1 MKTTSKRRIG
11 AAIAAVG
18 TTMFSAAAAHAADL
32 RSWDQRI
39 DDATKR
45 FVVLPVFGN
54 QAVLD
59 KETQLVWQR
68 QPNAAQT
75 WYVAMDTCLLARTG
89 GRAGWRLPAISEL
102 SSLVGTTG
110 TLAAGHP
117 FSGIPANGHFWSST
131 GSSSTLTAY
140 LRSLTVDHGTVAGKT
155 YQHPSLC
162 VRGTGAPDRY

>member
-1 MKTTSKRRIG
+1 MKTLSKTLTR

-18 TTMFSAAAAHAADL
+18 TTVLLAGAAHAADI

-45 FVVLPVFGN
+45 FVVLSLFGS

-68 QPNAAQT
+68 QPNVARP
-75 WYVAMDTCLLARTG
+75 WYAAMDACLLGRIG
-89 GRAGWRLPAISEL
+89 GREGWRLPSMSEL
-102 SSLVGTTG
+102 SSLVGATG

-117 FSGIPANGHFWSST
+117 FTGIPVNSHFWSST
-131 GSSSTLTAY
+131 SSSSTVAF
-140 LRSLTVDHGTVAGKT
+140 LRSLTNDHGTLGSKAN
-155 YQHPSLC
+155 QLPSLC
-162 VRGTGAPDRY
+162 VRGPGAPDRY